1 MHKLRKESICHPG
14 AGEKLIFN
22 FPNDTPFL
30 LFLRF
35 CLIAWKLHQREMQM
49 ILDYSLAAVIYL
61 TSSFS
66 LSCTHTPTHIH
77 KHTHP
82 STQLKLHLGSSGE
95 AVDKIHSPFANWHS
109 IEILFAAASITI
121 RIYGHSQRGAA
132 TPTHSSLP
140 TTAALIAN
148 LLTAINVS
156 TAWSCHIKMSL
167 SSGLKIQSV
176 CSADYSITHAS

>member
-1 MHKLRKESICHPG
+1 MHKLRKEPICHPG

-49 ILDYSLAAVIYL
+49 ILNYSLAAVIYL
-61 TSSFS
+61 KSSFS
-66 LSCTHTPTHIH
+66 PSCTLTHPHPHTPIRT
-77 KHTHP
+77 TETAP
-82 STQLKLHLGSSGE
+82 WLFWGSCWQASQPVCE
-95 AVDKIHSPFANWHS
+95 LTFNRNP
-109 IEILFAAASITI
+109 FAAASITI
-121 RIYGHSQRGAA
+121 RICGHSQRGTA

-156 TAWSCHIKMSL
+156 TAWSCHIKMPL

-176 CSADYSITHAS
+176 CSADYSITRAS

>member
-1 MHKLRKESICHPG
+1 MHKLRKESICHPS

-22 FPNDTPFL
+22 FPHDIHPH

-35 CLIAWKLHQREMQM
+35 CLIAWKLHQRKMQM
-49 ILDYSLAAVIYL
+49 ILNYSLAAVIYL
-61 TSSFS
+61 KSSFS
-66 LSCTHTPTHIH
+66 PSCTHT
-77 KHTHP
+77 HTHTP
-82 STQLKLHLGSSGE
+82 TQLKLHLGSSGE
-95 AVDKIHSPFANWHS
+95 AVDKLHSPFANRHS

-121 RIYGHSQRGAA
+121 RIYGHSQWGVA
-132 TPTHSSLP
+132 TPTRPSVP

-156 TAWSCHIKMSL
+156 AAWSCHIKMSL

-176 CSADYSITHAS
+176 CSADYSITRAS